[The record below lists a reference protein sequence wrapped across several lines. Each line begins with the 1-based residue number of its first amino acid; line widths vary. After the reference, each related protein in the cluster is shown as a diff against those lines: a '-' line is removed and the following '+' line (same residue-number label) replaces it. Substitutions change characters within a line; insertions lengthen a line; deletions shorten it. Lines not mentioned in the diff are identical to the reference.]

1 MKCIKN
7 IGNNEIRRVENKEAF
22 NRVGF
27 GWEFIPKSEWKAVTR
42 TSKSDEPSEEKSKK
56 TKKVKN

>member
-7 IGNNEIRRVENKEAF
+7 LESGEIRRVENKEAF

-27 GWEFIPKSEWKAVTR
+27 GWTFVPRSEWKEKVR
-42 TSKSDEPSEEKSKK
+42 GEVSEQTPKK
-56 TKKVKN
+56 GKKVKEELV

>member
-7 IGNNEIRRVENKEAF
+7 IGSGEIRRVENKEAF
-22 NRVGF
+22 SRVGF

-42 TSKSDEPSEEKSKK
+42 TSKSDKPSEEK

>member
-7 IGNNEIRRVENKEAF
+7 IGSGEIRRVENKEAF
-22 NRVGF
+22 SRVGF
-27 GWEFIPKSEWKAVTR
+27 GWEFIPKSEWKVERGTP
-42 TSKSDEPSEEKSKK
+42 KSDEPSERK

>member
-7 IGNNEIRRVENKEAF
+7 IGSGEIRRVENKEAF

-42 TSKSDEPSEEKSKK
+42 TSKSDEPSEEKPKK